1 MGAEASAEAGAEVF
15 AEAIGDMCFGL
26 PPGAGMLLR
35 APIALGAAAA
45 KAAAAPKPIHIHV
58 GSGAA
63 VTAAAAAGAAS
74 RARPGAALNFGRPR
88 AIDATSTQARSRI
101 TSLDDFVGQR
111 CESFPNGQPGRIVE
125 TFQFTREGGIYVT
138 TGTYS
143 GRNTY
148 TRHGETLQHQQHAQI
163 TATLQPNGELAW
175 SHGYGSR
182 ICGRGGGGGGGYE
195 ENWARIWCPIAGHP
209 DMDQG
214 AYHEPIGLCNYT
226 TRRYEHD
233 RPDEEIGGNCI
244 CLPLVTACW
253 IGTLCY
259 QPCGCICAH
268 QVPWLGDCPCS
279 EHRVTK
285 HFVENYPHLVTKGPA
300 RMER

>member
-35 APIALGAAAA
+35 APIHIA
-45 KAAAAPKPIHIHV
+45 KAAATAKPPIHLHI
-58 GSGAA
+58 GGGAA

-74 RARPGAALNFGRPR
+74 RYGGGGGGP
-88 AIDATSTQARSRI
+88 

-138 TGTYS
+138 TGTAS

-148 TRHGETLQHQQHAQI
+148 TRRGETLQHQHHAEI
-163 TATLQPNGELAW
+163 TATLRPNGELAW

-182 ICGRGGGGGGGYE
+182 ICG
-195 ENWARIWCPIAGHP
+195 
-209 DMDQG
+209 
-214 AYHEPIGLCNYT
+214 
-226 TRRYEHD
+226 
-233 RPDEEIGGNCI
+233 
-244 CLPLVTACW
+244 
-253 IGTLCY
+253 
-259 QPCGCICAH
+259 
-268 QVPWLGDCPCS
+268 
-279 EHRVTK
+279 
-285 HFVENYPHLVTKGPA
+285 
-300 RMER
+300 

>member
-26 PPGAGMLLR
+26 PPGTGMLLR

-45 KAAAAPKPIHIHV
+45 KAAAAPKPIHVHV
-58 GSGAA
+58 GGGAA

-74 RARPGAALNFGRPR
+74 RARPGVALNFGRPR

-111 CESFPNGQPGRIVE
+111 FESFPNGQPGRIVE

-138 TGTYS
+138 TGTFS

-148 TRHGETLQHQQHAQI
+148 TRRGETLQHHLYPHV
-163 TATLQPNGELAW
+163 TATLRPNGELAW

-182 ICGRGGGGGGGYE
+182 ICGG
-195 ENWARIWCPIAGHP
+195 
-209 DMDQG
+209 
-214 AYHEPIGLCNYT
+214 
-226 TRRYEHD
+226 
-233 RPDEEIGGNCI
+233 
-244 CLPLVTACW
+244 
-253 IGTLCY
+253 
-259 QPCGCICAH
+259 CGR
-268 QVPWLGDCPCS
+268 W
-279 EHRVTK
+279 
-285 HFVENYPHLVTKGPA
+285 
-300 RMER
+300 

>member
-15 AEAIGDMCFGL
+15 AEAIDDMCFGL
-26 PPGAGMLLR
+26 PPGTGMLLR

-45 KAAAAPKPIHIHV
+45 KAAATPKPIHVHV
-58 GSGAA
+58 GGGAA

-74 RARPGAALNFGRPR
+74 HVSVWRFY
-88 AIDATSTQARSRI
+88 AIDATVSPYLTHWLFPHRYSHAGSA

-148 TRHGETLQHQQHAQI
+148 TRHGNKLQHRQARHI
-163 TATLQPNGELAW
+163 TATLRPNGELAW

-182 ICGRGGGGGGGYE
+182 I
-195 ENWARIWCPIAGHP
+195 
-209 DMDQG
+209 QG
-214 AYHEPIGLCNYT
+214 
-226 TRRYEHD
+226 
-233 RPDEEIGGNCI
+233 
-244 CLPLVTACW
+244 W
-253 IGTLCY
+253 
-259 QPCGCICAH
+259 
-268 QVPWLGDCPCS
+268 
-279 EHRVTK
+279 
-285 HFVENYPHLVTKGPA
+285 
-300 RMER
+300 